1 MKLNYKASN
10 IANAEDLTNKSFLG
24 VISELGSLSIAST
37 DMSKVKISSLIF
49 LLEAGGA
56 TREEASDI
64 VDNEGIE
71 IALDLV
77 FNALQTSGFL
87 AKMQAKE
94 AEKAKA
100 TKEAVKSTEPSETS
114 GKITKN

>member
-64 VDNEGIE
+64 VDDEGIE
-71 IALDLV
+71 TALDLV

-94 AEKAKA
+94 AEKAK
-100 TKEAVKSTEPSETS
+100 KAVKSTEPSEIS
-114 GKITKN
+114 GKTTKN